1 MISWKTKQRTLA
13 ALLLGLL
20 LIGGGQ
26 NMPAHG
32 LWQNAPLPPGQLHVI
47 VMDQNG
53 QPLSLVFVI
62 LQQNDKTVA
71 QERTSPSGTALL
83 RQLAPGPYK
92 VLVQK
97 SGFYTTVV
105 AKLEIVSGQQ
115 APLEVRLQPVREY
128 REEIEVT

>member
-13 ALLLGLL
+13 ALFLSSLLT
-20 LIGGGQ
+20 GGRQ
-26 NMPAHG
+26 SMPASG
-32 LWQNAPLPPGQLHVI
+32 LWQNTPPPPGQLHVT
-47 VMDQNG
+47 VRDQNG
-53 QPLSLVFVI
+53 QPLPLVFVI

-83 RQLAPGPYK
+83 RQLSPGPYK

-115 APLEVRLQPVREY
+115 VPLEVRLQPVRE
-128 REEIEVT
+128 